1 MSRLRRRHFLQLAG
15 AALGT
20 IGINQIDF
28 LRQGNRMHRVLAQ
41 PTGRKLALLVGVNN
55 YPGALSELSGCLN
68 DVRLQYELLVNRY
81 GFDPQN
87 IAIVSDATLDLPAR
101 EQIAPPTRQAI
112 VDAFRTHLIDRAQPG
127 DTVVFHYSGHG
138 TYVQD
143 PHPVR
148 YPPTQDYS
156 GVPAFENFEGKN
168 GAIVPMDVLDGV
180 PEGEANVITG
190 NTIFLL
196 SHALKT
202 DNVTLVL
209 DSCYAGGGVRGNLIY
224 RATVVGDDENPAKPS
239 QTEQSFQEQLIEE
252 LGLTRDRVQQM
263 RQDGIAKGVA
273 MTSALATQVAAET
286 SISGFKAGIFTYLLT
301 RYLWQTASGRSRP
314 LNEAFIDL
322 ARIASSQVD
331 ALGSQQNP
339 IYFAKPGSNLDA
351 QPPYLIKATA
361 PAADAVVRSVQAD
374 GTVAFWLGGM
384 TPSGLKDTESIF
396 EVIDDR
402 ETVLGQI
409 RQTSRNGLVGYGEPL
424 EGLSVEPGMLM
435 REYIRGIPE
444 DTALRIG
451 LHESLGDDLA
461 VARQALETMDRVTPI
476 EVNGETETDY
486 LLGRFNESVRD
497 ELRQQGYG
505 DRPDLQDI
513 EVGSIG
519 LFSNALD
526 PIATTFRSKY
536 EKIGAAMER
545 LSPRL
550 RLLLA
555 KQVLK
560 TIENTDNSD
569 LKVNVQ
575 VSSNRRG
582 GVGTLRSSA
591 LEEAKSQP
599 QSRVVQMRTGEEMS
613 LQVTNQEDRSLYAI
627 AIAIERDGD
636 MYVYHPSHWDAAEI
650 DAELGPGESV
660 TIPKPDDV
668 FYMPIQGPPGYF
680 ELLVIASTEQLRDTL
695 KSLQRLSN
703 RSLRGGQVISFTRSE
718 EASRT
723 PQNRSINIVRD
734 LLGDFS
740 RNAQAPMA
748 IRGQA
753 VSTSQVATLGVT
765 IEVVES

>member
-15 AALGT
+15 ATLGT
-20 IGINQIDF
+20 IGLSQIDF

-55 YPGALSELSGCLN
+55 YPGSVSELNGCLN

-112 VDAFRTHLIDRAQPG
+112 IDAFRTHLIDRAQPG

-148 YPPTQDYS
+148 YPQRQDYS
-156 GVPAFENFEGKN
+156 GVSAFENFDGKN
-168 GAIVPMDVLDGV
+168 GAIVPMDVLEGV
-180 PEGEANVITG
+180 SEGEANVITG

-209 DSCYAGGGVRGNLIY
+209 DSCYSGGGVRGNLVY
-224 RATVVGDDENPAKPS
+224 RATFGDDENPIRAS

-273 MTSALATQVAAET
+273 MTSALSTQVAAET
-286 SISGFKAGIFTYLLT
+286 SIAGFKAGIFTYLLT

-322 ARIASSQVD
+322 ARIASSQAD
-331 ALGSQQNP
+331 ALDSKQNP

-351 QPPYLIKATA
+351 QPPYLIAATV

-384 TPSGLKDTESIF
+384 TPSSLKDTESIF

-424 EGLSVEPGMLM
+424 EGLSVKPGMLM
-435 REYIRGIPE
+435 REYIRGILE
-444 DTALRIG
+444 DTTLRVG
-451 LHESLGDDLA
+451 LHESLGEDLA
-461 VARQALETMDRVTPI
+461 VARQALETMDRVTPV
-476 EVNGETETDY
+476 EVNGQTETDY

-497 ELRQQGYG
+497 ELWQQGYG
-505 DRPDLQDI
+505 ARPDLQDI

-526 PIATTFRSKY
+526 PIATTFESKY

-545 LSPRL
+545 LSARF

-582 GVGTLRSSA
+582 GVGALRSSA
-591 LEEAKSQP
+591 FDEAESQP

-613 LQVTNQEDRSLYAI
+613 LQVTNQENRSLYAI
-627 AIAIERDGD
+627 VIAIERDGN
-636 MYVYHPSHWDAAEI
+636 MYVYHPSYWDAAEI
-650 DAELGPGESV
+650 DAELGSGESI

-668 FYMPIQGPPGYF
+668 FYLPIKGPPGYF

-695 KSLQRLSN
+695 KSLQRLSTP
-703 RSLRGGQVISFTRSE
+703 RGHIIPFTRSD
-718 EASRT
+718 EASRA
-723 PQNRSINIVRD
+723 PHNRSINIIRD
-734 LLGDFS
+734 LLGDFNRS
-740 RNAQAPMA
+740 AKAPFAM
-748 IRGQA
+748 RGQA